1 MRGAPKTIFINNQTS
16 LTCKSNIYKDGEWYS
31 AWGLIRKTGPWQSHP
46 WSKHFRSLRLFRPG
60 FGWITRLPRSSFHKA
75 EKSVG
80 IMRLITGKSL
90 SVLAFALSASQCHS
104 CAALYEL
111 VLLYFSSVHRSY
123 KYSIK
128 YVELLKEKPTWTV
141 RQILSGI

>member
-1 MRGAPKTIFINNQTS
+1 
-16 LTCKSNIYKDGEWYS
+16 
-31 AWGLIRKTGPWQSHP
+31 
-46 WSKHFRSLRLFRPG
+46 
-60 FGWITRLPRSSFHKA
+60 
-75 EKSVG
+75 
-80 IMRLITGKSL
+80 MRLITGKSL

-104 CAALYEL
+104 CAALFEL
-111 VLLYFSSVHRSY
+111 VLLYFSSAYRSF